1 MEQDCIATLSKREP
15 VPHVPE
21 RERKES
27 IILDS
32 RERETMKYLV
42 LDTNV
47 YLHYKDFEQIDWR
60 SLLKDEVTICVPQRV
75 FEEIDKH
82 KDLNKGKIQRKAKRL
97 STRFSEIFL
106 QGIAPRVPVEVLNH
120 PLATAFDDPQFHK
133 EISDDWIILSALQCA
148 HDKDS
153 LIIVSGDN
161 GILLK
166 AKMHDL
172 GYLLM
177 PDDLLL
183 TEEASEEEKEI
194 RQLRQQLAKYE
205 TRCPDPIVEFEG
217 ETPLL
222 TIEKPQFINV
232 KDELAAYEME
242 LKGSHAY
249 QPLTDASHHDDL
261 SYLMGFT
268 QLAHSTLEQRQEYNK
283 ELDEYFEKKLKQ
295 KEFQLGRDFMEQRFR
310 GLKFLLSNVG
320 TASLGDTTVFLT
332 FPPEVKVY
340 SKESKLTIRVDDP
353 AEPVLKNNLNSFGAN
368 LMSLQYGHKD
378 KKEDIEIWAPNK
390 PLDHHEFKY
399 HSHRLTHM
407 MFQNLNSKEEIF
419 IDIAQCGNF
428 AISWTVIDSELI
440 DSVKGE
446 LHVVIKE
453 SDAE

>member
-1 MEQDCIATLSKREP
+1 
-15 VPHVPE
+15 
-21 RERKES
+21 
-27 IILDS
+27 
-32 RERETMKYLV
+32 MKYLV

-60 SLLKDEVTICVPQRV
+60 TLFKDEVTICVPQRV

-82 KDLNKGKIQRKAKRL
+82 KDQNKGKIQRKAKRL
-97 STRFSEIFL
+97 SARFSEIFL
-106 QGIAPRVPVEVLNH
+106 KGTTACVSVEVLNH

-172 GYLLM
+172 GYFLM

-205 TRCPDPIVEFEG
+205 TRCPDPKVEFEG
-217 ETPLL
+217 KMPLL

-232 KDELAAYEME
+232 KEHLAQYEIE
-242 LKGSHAY
+242 LKNSHPY
-249 QPLTDASHHDDL
+249 RPLTGVPRNSDI
-261 SYLMGFT
+261 SYLLGSIT
-268 QLAHSTLEQRQEYNK
+268 QQVYSTLEQRQKYNK
-283 ELDEYFEKKLKQ
+283 ELDDYFEKKLRL
-295 KEFQLGRDFMEQRFR
+295 KELQLDKKFMEQRFY
-310 GLKFLLSNVG
+310 KLSFILANVG
-320 TASLGDTTVFLT
+320 TASLGDTTIFVN
-332 FPPEVKVY
+332 FPPEVKLY
-340 SKESKLTIRVDDP
+340 SKKSKVIVRVDNP
-353 AEPVLKNNLNSFGAN
+353 SEPILKNNLTTIGA
-368 LMSLQYGHKD
+368 SLVAPQYGYKD
-378 KKEDIEIWAPNK
+378 KTEDIEIWSAKNA
-390 PLDHHEFKY
+390 LDHQEIKY
-399 HSHRLTHM
+399 FFHRLTHGM
-407 MFQNLNSKEEIF
+407 CISLENDEDIY
-419 IDIAQCGNF
+419 IDLAQCGNF

-453 SDAE
+453 SNAE